1 MPNRQVITEFLATIS
16 PSYNVQ
22 QWQSVAG
29 DIGNKLNVILGKTI
43 FSGTNERIKELE
55 KQLDILIQKRDTISK
70 SIRQTSN
77 QRESLLTQI
86 EEIDKDT
93 SLSDEEKTQRKAPLQ
108 EQLKN
113 VEELL
118 SKQRAAQKNVV
129 DEINKTSTTIDSTN
143 TKLANFGGSLSKS
156 VLYIAGFVTAVKAAW
171 EAAQQIAEEASEISN
186 RFISQGSI
194 FVDTDIRDI
203 MARFGISSEQA
214 QSMSAASKALG
225 IDLSDYSRL
234 TAGQRQA
241 FDELMSHYQEG
252 IDSIDDEKL
261 QKFNESVQEYQL
273 TVVQFQMDLQLALQ
287 KILTESDAVPE
298 LLDTIGDAMESIT
311 KIISSDAFQTA
322 ADIIL
327 GIINGI
333 LEFATAPLNFL
344 GSLFGGGSSSTTT
357 TTNNT
362 TNNNN
367 FNINTSGG
375 ISSQQLALDL
385 SMQLQNATTP

>member
-1 MPNRQVITEFLATIS
+1 MPSRQVITEFLATIS
-16 PSYNVQ
+16 PSYNIQ
-22 QWQSVAG
+22 QWQSAAG

-55 KQLDILIQKRDTISK
+55 KQLDILIQKRDAISK
-70 SIRQTSN
+70 SIRQTSK

-129 DEINKTSTTIDSTN
+129 DEINKTSATIDSTN
-143 TKLANFGGSLSKS
+143 TKLANFGGGLSKS
-156 VLYIAGFVTAVKAAW
+156 VLYIAGFVMAVKKAW

-186 RFISQGSI
+186 RFISQSSI
-194 FVDTDIRDI
+194 FVDTDIRDM
-203 MARFGISSEQA
+203 MAKFGISSEQA
-214 QSMSAASKALG
+214 QAMSAASEALG
-225 IDLSDYSRL
+225 IDLSDYSKL
-234 TAGQRQA
+234 TAAQRRA
-241 FDELMSHYQEG
+241 FDELMSHYQQG

-261 QKFNESVQEYQL
+261 QRFNESVQEYQL
-273 TVVQFQMDLQLALQ
+273 TVVEFQMDLQLAVQ
-287 KILTESDAVPE
+287 KILTESSAVPE
-298 LLDTIGDAMESIT
+298 LLDNIGDFMESIT
-311 KIISSDAFQTA
+311 NIISSDAFQTA

-333 LEFATAPLNFL
+333 LEFATAPLNFI
-344 GSLFGGGSSSTTT
+344 GNLFGGGSSNTST